1 MADTKT
7 VIEQAY
13 SAFNKRDIDAA
24 LALMTQDVSWP
35 KASEGGKVIGKEEIR
50 AYWTRQWREFDPHVE
65 PLAMVD
71 EEGGKTRVR
80 VHQLVKSLQGDV
92 LSDSE
97 VLHVFSVNSGL
108 IAAMELGDEADPNAG
123 PSAAF
128 AHRSK

>member
-13 SAFNKRDIDAA
+13 SAFNKRDIDGA

-35 KASEGGKVIGKEEIR
+35 KASEGGRVVGKEEVR

-65 PLAMVD
+65 PFAMSD
-71 EEGGKTRVR
+71 ENGGKTRVR
-80 VHQLVKSLQGDV
+80 VHQLVKSLQGDI

-97 VLHVFSVNSGL
+97 VLHVFTLNNGL
-108 IAAMELGDEADPNAG
+108 IEAMDLGDEVDSSGG

-128 AHRSK
+128 AH

>member
-1 MADTKT
+1 MADAKT
-7 VIEQAY
+7 LIEQAY
-13 SAFNKRDIDAA
+13 SAFNKRDIDGA

-35 KASEGGKVIGKEEIR
+35 KASEGGKVVGKEEIR
-50 AYWTRQWREFDPHVE
+50 AYWTRQWGEFDPYVE
-65 PLAMVD
+65 PLAMTEAD
-71 EEGGKTRVR
+71 GGKTRVT

-108 IAAMELGDEADPNAG
+108 IAAMDLGNEADSNAG

-128 AHRSK
+128 THRS